1 MSAPRKKNIARKPIN
16 ALAIAVG
23 YVKTIQIN
31 RGGMKAAELW
41 RSCVKTTTVQQRP
54 GHYFPIGPLS
64 GTARKKKT
72 SSY

>member
-1 MSAPRKKNIARKPIN
+1 MSAPRKKNVARKPIN
-16 ALAIAVG
+16 ALATAVG

-31 RGGMKAAELW
+31 LGGMKAAEEL
-41 RSCVKTTTVQQRP
+41 CKDPQCNN
-54 GHYFPIGPLS
+54 FPIRPLS